1 MNITLND
8 TSTSDI
14 ASSLV
19 SGQELFSLAT
29 GRVLTLLVEASAE
42 DDLSSILLSVR
53 EATREHPARVLVLVL
68 GAADAP
74 TRLDA
79 EIVLTAEEGA
89 SEMVVMHLSG
99 KLVKHLDSVVTP
111 LLLPDTP
118 IVAWWPTT
126 APTRPADSPLGTF
139 AQRRITN
146 SRRDV
151 SGNTL
156 LRLSSGY
163 TAGDSDMIWSRITLW
178 RGIVAS
184 ALDRNPG
191 AGILSARITGPVDNP
206 SVDIAAGWLASC
218 LDVDVVR
225 LPAEEPC
232 AIIQNVPITELVI
245 TRTDG
250 NIAITV
256 VDERSV
262 RISSPDLPDSYV
274 AMTARTDAE
283 CLAEEMRH
291 LDPDTAYARALGG
304 LVHIV
309 ARP

>member
-1 MNITLND
+1 MNITLTD
-8 TSTSDI
+8 TSTSEI

-19 SGQELFSLAT
+19 NGQELFSLAT
-29 GRVLTLLVEASAE
+29 GRVLTLLVEASAD
-42 DDLSSILLSVR
+42 DDLHSILLSVR
-53 EATREHPARVLVLVL
+53 EATREHPARVLVIVR
-68 GAADAP
+68 GDADAP
-74 TRLDA
+74 TSLDA
-79 EIVLTAEEGA
+79 EVVLTAEEGA
-89 SEMVVMHLSG
+89 SEMVVMHLRG
-99 KLVKHLDSVVTP
+99 DLVHHLDSVVTP

-118 IVAWWPTT
+118 IVAWWPTA
-126 APTRPADSPLGTF
+126 APKVPARSQLGVF

-146 SRRDV
+146 ARRDL

-163 TAGDSDMIWSRITLW
+163 TPGDSDMMWSRITLW

-191 AGILSARITGPVDNP
+191 AAILSARITGPVDNP
-206 SVDIAAGWLASC
+206 AVDIAAGWLASC

-232 AIIQNVPITELVI
+232 AIIQNVPITELSI
-245 TRTDG
+245 TRSDG
-250 NIAITV
+250 IIAVTV

-262 RISSPDLPDSYV
+262 RISSPGLPDSYV

-283 CLAEEMRH
+283 CLAEELRH
-291 LDPDTAYARALGG
+291 LDPDTVYARALAG
-304 LVHIV
+304 LVHIT
-309 ARP
+309 AG